1 MANLILTEEGWQE
14 RVRSVLGTDSAYLP
28 DTVIESPEFITVA
41 EANIVDQVPDYADLT
56 GTDKVYLEAA
66 AVCECASLL
75 CDAMAVRVPQREQ
88 GPHFTQELVVN
99 WHKLKAD
106 LGNKRDSYLARL
118 STMTLPTVPHFQVH
132 NHRR

>member
-1 MANLILTEEGWQE
+1 MANLILTTEGWE
-14 RVRSVLGTDSAYLP
+14 GRVRSVLGVDSAYLSDEEIQQP
-28 DTVIESPEFITVA
+28 DFIDIA
-41 EANIVDQVPDYADLT
+41 EANIIEQVPGYASMT

-66 AVCECASLL
+66 VVYECASLL

-99 WHKLKAD
+99 WHKLKTD